1 MIDIFF
7 NFLSQISTSVWTLIC
22 VQTVQLVSTL
32 KAPTNVDVLQ
42 DSRDLSVARVGNRF
56 KNKKSDKNYDVL
68 FITSGYFFYISFDL
82 PFHSSCYRY
91 GSYPVFSGKTNL
103 SL

>member
-7 NFLSQISTSVWTLIC
+7 IFFSQISTSVWTLIC

-56 KNKKSDKNYDVL
+56 KNKKSDKNYEVL
-68 FITSGYFFYISFDL
+68 FTTSGYFFYIAFDL

-91 GSYPVFSGKTNL
+91 GNYSVFSGKTNL
-103 SL
+103 CL

>member
-7 NFLSQISTSVWTLIC
+7 IFFSQISTSVWTLIC

-42 DSRDLSVARVGNRF
+42 DLRDLSVARVGNRF
-56 KNKKSDKNYDVL
+56 KNKKSDKNNEVL
-68 FITSGYFFYISFDL
+68 FTTPGYFFLHCF
-82 PFHSSCYRY
+82 
-91 GSYPVFSGKTNL
+91 
-103 SL
+103 

>member
-1 MIDIFF
+1 M
-7 NFLSQISTSVWTLIC
+7 SVWTLIC

-56 KNKKSDKNYDVL
+56 KNKK
-68 FITSGYFFYISFDL
+68 
-82 PFHSSCYRY
+82 
-91 GSYPVFSGKTNL
+91 
-103 SL
+103 